1 MRIDDLPYIMVKC
14 LVLTIIIE
22 LVIAIIIGIRN
33 KKDILNVILVNV
45 FTNPLV
51 TSIPIFI
58 YLKYGYN
65 AEKVS
70 LIILE
75 IFAFVTEGFIY
86 SKVLKY
92 KKLNPYLISLILNL
106 SSYLIGVVINSL

>member
-106 SSYLIGVVINSL
+106 SSYLIGAVINSL

>member
-75 IFAFVTEGFIY
+75 IFAFVSEGFIY

>member
-75 IFAFVTEGFIY
+75 IFAFVSEGFIY

-106 SSYLIGVVINSL
+106 SSYLIGAVINSL

>member
-1 MRIDDLPYIMVKC
+1 MKIDELPLVMCKC
-14 LVLTIIIE
+14 LILTIVIE
-22 LVIAIIIGIRN
+22 LIIALIIGIRN

-45 FTNPLV
+45 FTNPIASSL
-51 TSIPIFI
+51 PIFMYI
-58 YLKYGYN
+58 KFGYN
-65 AEKVS
+65 VE
-70 LIILE
+70 IITIIIVE
-75 IFAFVTEGFIY
+75 IFAFVSEGFIY